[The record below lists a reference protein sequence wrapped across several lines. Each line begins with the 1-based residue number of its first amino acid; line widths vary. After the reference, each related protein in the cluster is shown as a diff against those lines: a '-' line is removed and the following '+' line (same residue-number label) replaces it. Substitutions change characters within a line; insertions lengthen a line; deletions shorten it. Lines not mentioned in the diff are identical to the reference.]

1 VPGADAAEEEVAL
14 YLAHVG
20 VCPFHAAVEQ
30 REEARV
36 RSAASLASSDLGAL
50 LAEARG
56 GAAESGDRLDA
67 RSESRLRPSDS
78 TLSIRVDGVE
88 RACFNLMWRRRVT
101 LEAEAGALVAVWRPG
116 RNDAGEETYL
126 TSYLLPVG
134 AKQVSETVRASGHTI
149 TFTARA
155 KADGKMRLTVACAA
169 RGWLRARRR
178 SATQSAGRP
187 PDEPARA
194 RRLAVAL
201 CALAAVVLLALL
213 LFLPKERPAPVARQ
227 EQPARTA
234 EAPPP
239 PPPPQAT
246 PFNTHSQNRQDV
258 APGHTPAPPAPP
270 RVPQGGRRGAPP
282 PRTPERLTVADVRR
296 IYVGAGTYDPQ
307 LREALIERLRASDR
321 FIVVTGE
328 QQADAVLLCEQP
340 RGAGVSMHL
349 VTRGGKSLWFT
360 TQPTGAGGVEDVGD
374 LAARI
379 VAALTAAADRRQSP
393 LNTPRR

>member
-1 VPGADAAEEEVAL
+1 
-14 YLAHVG
+14 
-20 VCPFHAAVEQ
+20 
-30 REEARV
+30 
-36 RSAASLASSDLGAL
+36 
-50 LAEARG
+50 
-56 GAAESGDRLDA
+56 
-67 RSESRLRPSDS
+67 
-78 TLSIRVDGVE
+78 
-88 RACFNLMWRRRVT
+88 MWRRRVT

-201 CALAAVVLLALL
+201 CALVAVVLLALL

-234 EAPPP
+234 EAPL
-239 PPPPQAT
+239 PPPQAT

-328 QQADAVLLCEQP
+328 QQADAVLLREQP

-379 VAALTAAADRRQSP
+379 VAALTAAAGRRQPP